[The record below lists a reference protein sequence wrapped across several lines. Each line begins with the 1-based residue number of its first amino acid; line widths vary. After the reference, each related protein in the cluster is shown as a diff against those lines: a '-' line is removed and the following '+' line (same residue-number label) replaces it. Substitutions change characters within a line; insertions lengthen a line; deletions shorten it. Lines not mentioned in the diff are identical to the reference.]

1 MEIKC
6 LFGTFVS
13 LIQADSRMI
22 GSTLADDLSSVILEY
37 ELLSVPFGLM
47 VRNCGTRYEF
57 SFLMQMS

>member
-37 ELLSVPFGLM
+37 ELLSVGLM